1 MEYNIYDNETSAAV
15 HCDSI
20 DVGSE
25 RVGAGERTVEEN
37 VRHCG
42 VVA

>member
-1 MEYNIYDNETSAAV
+1 MEHDIYDNETSAVV

-25 RVGAGERTVEEN
+25 RIGAGERSAEKD
-37 VRHCG
+37 VRRCG

>member
-1 MEYNIYDNETSAAV
+1 MEYNIYDNAASTTV

-25 RVGAGERTVEEN
+25 RVGAGERSVEEN
-37 VRHCG
+37 VGHCG